1 MGNWYTRPNVKS
13 TADDVYGH
21 TVTDGT
27 PDQPVYC
34 YCCLPEDGTMIGCD
48 NPDCCIE
55 WFHIECL
62 KLPRAPKGKSKW
74 YCPDCSKLPKFLKKK
89 KDLKLMFDQLFC
101 ACTCS

>member
-1 MGNWYTRPNVKS
+1 MMFM
-13 TADDVYGH
+13 DIC

-34 YCCLPEDGTMIGCD
+34 YCRLPEDGTMIGCD
-48 NPDCCIE
+48 NPDCSIE

-74 YCPDCSKLPKFLKKK
+74 YCLDCSKLPKFLKRKK
-89 KDLKLMFDQLFC
+89 I
-101 ACTCS
+101 